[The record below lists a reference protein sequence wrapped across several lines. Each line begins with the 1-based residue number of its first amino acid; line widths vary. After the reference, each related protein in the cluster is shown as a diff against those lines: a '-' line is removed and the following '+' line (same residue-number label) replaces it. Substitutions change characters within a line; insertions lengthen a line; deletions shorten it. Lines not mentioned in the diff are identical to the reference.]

1 MNNQSSSLPEDVMK
15 RHAHHYHTDMG
26 SLPEALVQLAQ
37 YAPATFDAYSSMR
50 ADLLKSEA
58 DGAALSLKFKHIIL
72 AVLDVQRDEPL
83 GMINHV
89 RAAMLA
95 GATAA
100 EITESVL
107 LGIIVNGMPAW
118 GKIGRKAVEFAVNFE
133 QEQKKKSGP

>member
-1 MNNQSSSLPEDVMK
+1 MK

-133 QEQKKKSGP
+133 QEQKKRSGP